1 MSCYTCF
8 FVRIGDNFARLG
20 AYSRNHAIARTLND
34 CRVEVPWEKV
44 TNVTDEM
51 IKSAIDYTRDM
62 IKSDKDMIE
71 RYYAEIDLVR
81 NMPETTLE
89 DKLEKISEIH
99 SYIDEVKDDIEEWN
113 YANDFFIVL
122 ANAMEDAKYGNDD
135 DIVPVDDQHYIYWG
149 LEISSPTINDIV

>member
-8 FVRIGDNFARLG
+8 FVKIGDNFARLG

-51 IKSAIDYTRDM
+51 IKEAIDYTRDM
-62 IKSDKDMIE
+62 ITHDKEMIKKYNE
-71 RYYAEIDLVR
+71 EIDMVR
-81 NMPETTLE
+81 NMPETTLDE
-89 DKLEKISEIH
+89 KLEKVFDINT
-99 SYIDEVKDDIEEWN
+99 YIDEVKDDIEEWN
-113 YANDFFIVL
+113 YANNFFVVL
-122 ANAMEDAKYGNDD
+122 ANAMDDAKYGNDND
-135 DIVPVDDQHYIYWG
+135 TVPVDSQHYLYWG